1 MKINLGF
8 STKRYTRDMSY
19 DCNTTFGFGEVQ
31 PVMCQLMLPD
41 SDINIS
47 TKQLVRLSPLVAP
60 SFARVSLHTVAR
72 FVPVTEVY
80 EPFESFLSNM
90 PFAHGSTSFV
100 PKVLPCISQN
110 LLLLT
115 LLPFCEWYYTGS
127 SYAGST
133 AAEAKRLDA
142 WLYNRF
148 TKINHTPEQ
157 FTCFHLRPEYQ
168 TNIKAAAADYILELE
183 NYPDS
188 GKSDGVLRLRL
199 TNAGRRLRKIYI
211 GLGYEVL
218 SNSDLQKDMRVNI
231 LPLFAFYKA
240 YFDTYAPTRDFSFL
254 QTKCFALLDWLRS
267 NPNPDFSATN
277 AEYFIEEFTPFIMQ
291 ELVDCYYS
299 AYDDYI
305 SIHTST
311 PVVNPRGSDLSVVSN
326 GAGEISSD
334 NGRLPEAF
342 PSDNI
347 LLRSLRIFSQFV
359 AKDSVIGQRMS
370 QWVRTHFN
378 ADISNQLFKETNFV
392 GRNVLPLQIN
402 DVFSTSD
409 TATGTG
415 EDATGEHLGAYA
427 GKGIGFG
434 NTSFKYHS
442 KVHGYLIVFACIVP
456 ESRTFQGT
464 DATLLAC
471 DRFSLPQPEF
481 DGLGY
486 EITDKRVFFGSNDLY
501 SIPPTNVAFGFVPR
515 YTGFKYR
522 KNICNGS
529 MSLRSVS
536 SSLSPYY
543 LDRIIVNNYV
553 SQPNGEVGVLQIRN
567 NQLPTASTEWRYITK
582 YPWLSNFN
590 RIFIQ
595 DIAIDDALFSNP
607 DRQLQEDNFIGQIVF
622 NVSLKD
628 ALKPLKSSYDTFDE
642 ENDNNT
648 SSVEAE

>member
-8 STKRYTRDMSY
+8 NTKRYTRDMSY

-41 SDINIS
+41 SDINVS

-72 FVPVTEVY
+72 FVPVTEVFG
-80 EPFESFLSNM
+80 PFESFLANLPYSK
-90 PFAHGSTSFV
+90 GSLSYV
-100 PKVLPCISQN
+100 PKVLPSVSQN
-110 LLLLT
+110 LLFLS
-115 LLPFCEWYYTGS
+115 LLPFCEWQYTGS
-127 SYAGST
+127 SYMGS
-133 AAEAKRLDA
+133 AADEAKRLES

-148 TKINHTPEQ
+148 TRIGHTTEE
-157 FTCFHLRPEYQ
+157 FTHFQLRPTYRK
-168 TNIKAAAADYILELE
+168 NIKTAAADYILSLE

-188 GKSDGVLRLRL
+188 GKNDGVLKLRL
-199 TNAGRRLRKIYI
+199 TNTGRRLRKIYI

-218 SNSDLQKDMRVNI
+218 SYSDRQKDMRVNI
-231 LPLFAFYKA
+231 LPLLAFYKA
-240 YFDTYAPTRDFSFL
+240 YFDTYAPKRDVSFL
-254 QTKCFALLDWLRS
+254 QTKCFALIDWLS
-267 NPNPDFSATN
+267 ATKDPDFTVIDS
-277 AEYFIEEFTPFIMQ
+277 ECFIEVFTPFVMN
-291 ELVDCYYS
+291 ELALCFY
-299 AYDDYI
+299 AAFDDYI
-305 SIHTST
+305 SIHTSQ
-311 PVVNPRGSDLSVVSN
+311 PVVNPRGADLDVVSN
-326 GAGEISSD
+326 SPNTINSEKGE
-334 NGRLPEAF
+334 LPQIV

-378 ADISNQLFKETNFV
+378 ADVSNQLFKDTNFV
-392 GRNVLPLQIN
+392 GRNVMPLQIN

-415 EDATGEHLGAYA
+415 ENATGEHLGAYA

-434 NTSFKYHS
+434 NNSFKYHAP
-442 KVHGYLIVFACIVP
+442 VHGYLIVFACIVP

-486 EITDKRVFFGSNDLY
+486 EVTDKRVFFGSNDLY
-501 SIPPTNVAFGFVPR
+501 STPPSNVAFGFVPR

-529 MSLRSVS
+529 MSLRSVAT
-536 SSLSPYY
+536 SLSPYY

-553 SQPNGEVGVLQIRN
+553 SQPLGEAGAIQIRN
-567 NQLPTASTEWRYITK
+567 NQLPTASTEWRFITK

-595 DIAIDDALFSNP
+595 DTVIDDPLFDNI
-607 DRQLQEDNFIGQIVF
+607 DAQLQEDNFIGQIVF
-622 NVSLKD
+622 DVSLKD
-628 ALKPLKSSYDTFDE
+628 CLKPLKSSYDTFDE

-648 SSVEAE
+648 STVEAE

>member
-41 SDINIS
+41 SDINVS
-47 TKQLVRLSPLVAP
+47 SKQLVRLSPLVAP

-72 FVPVTEVY
+72 FVPVTEIF

-90 PFAHGSTSFV
+90 PYSKGNASFV
-100 PKVLPCISQN
+100 PKILPCISQN
-110 LLLLT
+110 LLFLS
-115 LLPFCEWYYTGS
+115 LLPFCEWQYTGS
-127 SYAGST
+127 SYAGSH
-133 AAEAKRLDA
+133 AAEAKRLET

-148 TKINHTPEQ
+148 TKIGHTVDE
-157 FTCFHLRPEYQ
+157 FTHFSLNPNYH
-168 TNIKAAAADYILELE
+168 TTIKSNAADYILSLE

-188 GKSDGVLRLRL
+188 GKTDGVLKLRL
-199 TNAGRRLRKIYI
+199 TNTGRRLRKIYI

-218 SNSDLQKDMRVNI
+218 SYSDLQKDLRVNI

-254 QTKCFALLDWLRS
+254 QTKCFALIDSFRT
-267 NPNPDFSATN
+267 NINPDYSQGD
-277 AEYFIEEFTPFIMQ
+277 AEFFIELFTPFVLQ
-291 ELVDCYYS
+291 ELAFCYYS

-305 SIHTST
+305 SIHTSQ
-311 PVVNPRGSDLSVVSN
+311 PVVNPRGTDLDVLSN
-326 GAGEISSD
+326 EANSISSD
-334 NGRLPEAF
+334 EGKLPVIV
-342 PSDNI
+342 PTDNI

-378 ADISNQLFKETNFV
+378 ADIANQLFKETNFV
-392 GRNVLPLQIN
+392 VRNVLPLQIN

-409 TATGTG
+409 TALGTG
-415 EDATGEHLGAYA
+415 ENATGEHLGAYA

-434 NTSFKYHS
+434 NNTFKYHS
-442 KVHGYLIVFACIVP
+442 NVHGYLIVFACIVP
-456 ESRTFQGT
+456 DSRTFQGT

-501 SIPPTNVAFGFVPR
+501 DIPPSNVAFGFVPR

-529 MSLRSVS
+529 MSLRSVAS
-536 SSLSPYY
+536 TLSPYY

-553 SQPNGEVGVLQIRN
+553 SLPNGEAGHLQIRN

-595 DIAIDDALFSNP
+595 DTTIDDALFDNP
-607 DRQLQEDNFIGQIVF
+607 DLQLQEDNFIGQIVF

-648 SSVEAE
+648 STVEAE